1 MGESGKPKILK
12 ICRKVAFP
20 PLGVGTSPESKI
32 TPTKV
37 LAQIHSPPGPSPM
50 VRPQEVFRSII

>member
-1 MGESGKPKILK
+1 MRESGKLKILK

-32 TPTKV
+32 MPTQI
-37 LAQIHSPPGPSPM
+37 LAKIHSPPGPSPI
-50 VRPQEVFRSII
+50 VRPQEVFQSII